1 MQATWTENYDN
12 RQKEEPPMALTEQL
26 PSQLEKRIILLTANL
41 ERYCKSLFL
50 KLAKASGENAQI
62 LADFITAEQN
72 EINIKDS
79 TKEWKI
85 KIIFQLSAFHEH
97 EKSFEDMTKDD
108 ILAYLNKLRKPESDD
123 PTHKWIGTYNNRQ
136 MLLNKFFRWLYN
148 PDEPDHRQRITPP
161 CMRGIKR
168 LPRKEKS
175 PHKPSDIWTNE
186 EHAIFLKYC
195 PMKRDRCYHA
205 MAYDTSARPH
215 ELLRLKIKDIKFKL
229 SPDGIQYAEIL
240 VSGKT
245 RPRTL
250 PLISFIPYIKEW
262 LQEHPLRNNPE
273 AALFL
278 SLGDSNYGR
287 PITRDGLWWHFAKHY
302 RTKYFPRLLNE
313 PSVPATDKEHIKS
326 MIAKPW
332 NLYIFRHSALTQKS
346 QILKETTLRD
356 HAGWTMS
363 SKMPQV
369 YLHYFGTESSNSL
382 LEAYGIIK
390 HSQKQIEILKSKACP
405 NRNEP
410 NKPDERFCFKCKMVL
425 TYDGYK
431 DTLNQEEAKEE
442 RLKVVQDR
450 LQDLYR
456 QLYKQGLIKDQP
468 RESG

>member
-1 MQATWTENYDN
+1 
-12 RQKEEPPMALTEQL
+12 MALRAEEL
-26 PSQLEKRIILLTANL
+26 GPSSFHPPCSLEKRICSLTINL
-41 ERYCKSLFL
+41 EPYYRSIFL
-50 KLAKASGENAQI
+50 QLAASNSENAQI
-62 LADFITAEQN
+62 LCDFITAEQN

-85 KIIFQLSAFHEH
+85 KIIFQLSAFHRH
-97 EKSFEDMTKDD
+97 TKSFKDIGKDD
-108 ILAYLNKLRKPESDD
+108 ILEYLNKLRKSESAD

-136 MLLNKFFRWLYN
+136 MLLNKFFRWMYN
-148 PDEPDHRQRITPP
+148 PDEPDHRQRVTPP
-161 CMRGIKR
+161 CMRGVKR

-175 PHKPSDIWTNE
+175 PYKPSDIWTNE

-195 PMKRDRCYHA
+195 PLKRDRCYHA

-215 ELLRLKIKDIKFKL
+215 ELLRLKIKDIKFKI

-250 PLISFIPYIKEW
+250 PLISSIPYIKEW
-262 LQEHPLRNNPE
+262 LQDHPLRNNPE

-278 SLGDSNYGR
+278 SVGDSNYGR

-302 RTKYFPRLLNE
+302 RTKYFPRLLKE
-313 PSVPATDKEHIKS
+313 QSVPTTDKEHIKN

-346 QILKETTLRD
+346 QILKESTLRD

-382 LEAYGIIK
+382 LEAYGIMK

-405 NRNEP
+405 NCNEP
-410 NKPDERFCFKCKMVL
+410 NKPEERFCFNCKMVL
-425 TYDGYK
+425 TYDAYR
-431 DTLNQEEAKEE
+431 DTLSEEQSKEQQ
-442 RLKVVQDR
+442 LKAVQDQ

-456 QLYKQGLIKDQP
+456 QLYKQGVIKQTEE
-468 RESG
+468 RG